1 MCRAS
6 AHAAGFA
13 LLRGR
18 QTGAIA
24 RPPTYQ
30 PQPSMPLAMSLITP
44 TLLPLIPPFSCS
56 SSLLPPAGS
65 YSSLALPLLL
75 CVAVAGAGGAYWW
88 HRRSGGDG
96 DGSAPAGVE
105 LMGQQHRYTLMPGR
119 ETEPAPL
126 LLSAVSAE
134 PSPQRSQRTSPLRG
148 PPSLQEQRSRSPRAV
163 AAPPSSNGAAAGLAG
178 AAAGLAG
185 AAAAVAAA
193 EAGLEAGEDHWA
205 AVAAEAGVGDDWGG
219 GGGDWGEDW
228 EDLPSAS
235 SAAAPAVAPVN
246 APLAPASGAAGGAAA
261 EEAAVEAAAPDPEA
275 GNGWNRP
282 ASSRGAD
289 GWDEDW

>member
-1 MCRAS
+1 
-6 AHAAGFA
+6 
-13 LLRGR
+13 
-18 QTGAIA
+18 
-24 RPPTYQ
+24 
-30 PQPSMPLAMSLITP
+30 MSLITP

-148 PPSLQEQRSRSPRAV
+148 PPSFQEQRSRSPGAV
-163 AAPPSSNGAAAGLAG
+163 AALPSSNGAAAGLAG

-205 AVAAEAGVGDDWGG
+205 AVAAEAGMGDDWGG
-219 GGGDWGEDW
+219 AGGDWGEDW

-235 SAAAPAVAPVN
+235 SAAAPAAAPVDA
-246 APLAPASGAAGGAAA
+246 APAPASDTAGGIAA
-261 EEAAVEAAAPDPEA
+261 EEAAAEAAAPDPEA

-282 ASSRGAD
+282 AAGSRGAD